1 MKQMRIMDIN
11 YWTTV
16 IDQRDE
22 NKFKDD
28 IYFRKAL
35 SLITEWIK
43 DTMTLK
49 IKPKN
54 LFERTFNKLT
64 TPPNEEDPFKAVF
77 S

>member
-1 MKQMRIMDIN
+1 MRILEID

-22 NKFKDD
+22 NKYNAD

-35 SLITEWIK
+35 SVVTEWIK
-43 DTMTLK
+43 DTTVLK
-49 IKPKN
+49 IKPKGI
-54 LFERTFNKLT
+54 LERTFSKLT
-64 TPPNEEDPFKAVF
+64 SVPYEEDPFKAVF